1 MALRVLEPVSSLLE
15 GRTAMDKLLN
25 VINGSAKGCGSCHT
39 TTCGTCATEVP
50 KGEPRTVLNRRDLGR
65 AVLAASVTT
74 LLTGCSGKEATEKAV
89 QPAPAAPALS
99 PELAVVQQSK
109 GPIMTT
115 LEEFYK
121 MGPGPSSSHT
131 MGPMRITYDFFQRVS
146 KLPEDQLKRATAL
159 KVHLFG
165 SLSATGKGH
174 GTDRASLAG
183 LLGKAPATCPP
194 AFLDGLA
201 ANPNE
206 VHKVTIGPTTL
217 DLTLKDVIFDASKG
231 DFHHPNTMTAK
242 LLAGSDTLYELEY
255 YSVGGGFIEWK
266 GYKPPDKGQPKYTFE
281 HARDLK
287 KYLIDDKIPLP
298 KLLLANEMAISGKSE
313 KDIWE
318 FLDQVSEVMVRG
330 VDTGLTAESVLPGPI
345 KLHSKAA
352 AMQRNLKTSVK
363 GDAGRAVTRVASYGF
378 AMGEENAR
386 GHIIVTAPTA
396 GSAGIIPAVVK
407 SLRDLNTSQQNIRE
421 GFLAAAAIGYLCKHN
436 ATLSGAEGG
445 CQAEVGVGSSMGAA
459 MIAQALGASP
469 KVVSNAAESALEHH
483 LGMTCDPVA
492 GYVQVPCIERCAY
505 GAVKAW
511 TAYCIASEEIP
522 EERRVDLDTTIDAMS
537 LTAKEMNSKY
547 KETSEGG
554 LAVSV
559 VLC

>member
-1 MALRVLEPVSSLLE
+1 MDKPFNVIGGSGSGCGGCHSAGCTTCAPATPKQKAPTVLTRRDM
-15 GRTAMDKLLN
+15 GRT
-25 VINGSAKGCGSCHT
+25 
-39 TTCGTCATEVP
+39 
-50 KGEPRTVLNRRDLGR
+50 
-65 AVLAASVTT
+65 VLAASVGA
-74 LLTGCSGKEATEKAV
+74 LLTGCSSKEPAEKVAET
-89 QPAPAAPALS
+89 APSPPPLS
-99 PELAVVQQSK
+99 PDLAVVQQSK

-146 KLPEDQLKRATAL
+146 KLPDDQLKRATAL
-159 KVHLFG
+159 KVHLYG

-194 AFLDGLA
+194 EFLDGLA
-201 ANPNE
+201 TNPDE
-206 VHKVTIGPTTL
+206 VHKVTLGPTTL
-217 DLTLKDVIFDASKG
+217 DLTLKDIIFDATKG
-231 DFHHPNTMTAK
+231 DFHHPNTMSAK
-242 LLAGSDTLYELEY
+242 LLAGNDVLYELEY

-266 GYKPPDKGQPKYTFE
+266 GYKPPEKGQPKYPYE
-281 HARDLK
+281 HAKELK
-287 KYLIDDKIPLP
+287 KYLIDDQIPLP
-298 KLLLANEMAISGKSE
+298 KLLLANEMAISGRSE
-313 KDIWE
+313 KEIWE
-318 FLDQVSEVMVRG
+318 FLDQVSEVMLRG
-330 VDTGLTAESVLPGPI
+330 VDTGLKVDSVLPGPI

-352 AMQRNLKTSVK
+352 AMQRNLAKSAK
-363 GDAGRAVTRVASYGF
+363 GEAGRAVTRVASYGF

-407 SLRDLNTSQQNIRE
+407 SLNDLKVPQEKIRN

-459 MIAQALGASP
+459 MIAQTFDSAP

-511 TAYCIASEEIP
+511 TAYCIASEEVP
-522 EERRVDLDTTIDAMS
+522 EERRVDLDTTISAMA
-537 LTAKEMNSKY
+537 LTAKEMNAKY

-554 LAVSV
+554 LAVSL

>member
-1 MALRVLEPVSSLLE
+1 ME
-15 GRTAMDKLLN
+15 KILN
-25 VINGSAKGCGSCHT
+25 VIGNTGTACGTCTPRGCGSC
-39 TTCGTCATEVP
+39 GPA
-50 KGEPRTVLNRRDLGR
+50 PRKNETPAALSRRAFGH
-65 AVLAASVTT
+65 AVLAASAGAI
-74 LLTGCSGKEATEKAV
+74 LTGCSAEKNKNAEAGDGS
-89 QPAPAAPALS
+89 APASPTPPALS
-99 PELAVVQQSK
+99 PDLAVVKTSK
-109 GPIMTT
+109 GPIMTA
-115 LEEFYK
+115 LDEFYK
-121 MGPGPSSSHT
+121 IGPGPSSSHT

-146 KLPEDQLKRATAL
+146 KLPEDQLQRATAL

-194 AFLDGLA
+194 EFLDGLA
-201 ANPNE
+201 TNPDQTY
-206 VHKVTIGPTTL
+206 KVTIGPKTL
-217 DLTLKDVIFDASKG
+217 DLSLKDIVFDATKG

-242 LLAGSDTLYELEY
+242 LLAGNESLYELEY

-266 GYKPPDKGQPKYTFE
+266 GYKPPDKGQPKYPFE
-281 HARDLK
+281 HAGELK

-298 KLLLANEMAISGKSE
+298 QLLLANEMAISGKSE

-318 FLDQVSEVMVRG
+318 FLDQVTEVMVRG
-330 VDTGLTAESVLPGPI
+330 VDTGLTVESVLPGPI

-352 AMQRNLKTSVK
+352 GMQRNLKTTAK
-363 GDAGRAVTRVASYGF
+363 GAAGRAITQVASYGF

-396 GSAGIIPAVVK
+396 GSAGIIPAIVK
-407 SLRDLNTSQQNIRE
+407 SLRDLKTPTQKIRD

-459 MIAQALGASP
+459 MIAQALSARP
-469 KVVSNAAESALEHH
+469 KVVSNAAESALEAH

-522 EERRVDLDTTIDAMS
+522 EERRVDLDTTVAAMA
-537 LTAKEMNSKY
+537 LTAKEMNAKY

>member
-1 MALRVLEPVSSLLE
+1 MENSFNIINSTASSC
-15 GRTAMDKLLN
+15 D
-25 VINGSAKGCGSCHT
+25 SCHT
-39 TTCGTCATEVP
+39 TGCSTCAPAPP
-50 KGEPRTVLNRRDLGR
+50 KVERTTLVSRRDLGR
-65 AVLAASVTT
+65 AALAVSAGAI
-74 LLTGCSGKEATEKAV
+74 LAGCSSQQQPTAEKTAS
-89 QPAPAAPALS
+89 APAAAPPAS
-99 PELAVVQQSK
+99 NVSAELNVVQKAK
-109 GPIMTT
+109 GPIMTV
-115 LEEFYK
+115 LDEFYK

-194 AFLDGLA
+194 EFLDGLA
-201 ANPNE
+201 ANPDE
-206 VHKVTIGPTTL
+206 VHKVTIGPASL
-217 DLTLKDVIFDASKG
+217 NLTLKDIVFDAPKG
-231 DFHHPNTMTAK
+231 NFPHPNTMTAK
-242 LLAGSDTLYELEY
+242 LLAGSETLYELEY

-266 GYKPPDKGQPKYTFE
+266 GYKPPEKGEPKYPFSL
-281 HARDLK
+281 ARDFK
-287 KYLIDDKIPLP
+287 KFLIDDKILLP
-298 KLLLANEMAISGKSE
+298 KLLLENEMAISGKSE
-313 KDIWE
+313 KQIWE
-318 FLDQVSEVMVRG
+318 LLDQVAEVMVRG
-330 VDTGLTAESVLPGPI
+330 VDTGLKVESVLPGPI

-352 AMQRNLKTSVK
+352 AIYRNLKTSGK
-363 GDAGRAVTRVASYGF
+363 GEAGRAISTVAAYGF

-396 GSAGIIPAVVK
+396 GSAGILPAVLK
-407 SLRDLNTSQQNIRE
+407 SLRDLNTPVQKIRE

-445 CQAEVGVGSSMGAA
+445 CQAEVGVGSSMAAA
-459 MIAQALGASP
+459 MIAQALGAHP

-522 EERRVDLDTTIDAMS
+522 EQRRVDLDTTIAAMAM
-537 LTAKEMNSKY
+537 TAKDMNAKY
-547 KETSEGG
+547 KETSEAG
-554 LAVSV
+554 LAAL

>member
-1 MALRVLEPVSSLLE
+1 MS
-15 GRTAMDKLLN
+15 KLLN
-25 VINGSAKGCGSCHT
+25 VIGNPESA
-39 TTCGTCATEVP
+39 CGTCSTSGCATCGPAVTKVEVP
-50 KGEPRTVLNRRDLGR
+50 TPLNRRQFGYT
-65 AVLAASVTT
+65 ALAASAAA
-74 LLTGCSGKEATEKAV
+74 LLAGCSKKE
-89 QPAPAAPALS
+89 PAEAAASAAQPALS
-99 PELAVVQQSK
+99 PELNVVQASK

-131 MGPMRITYDFFQRVS
+131 MGPMRITYDFFQRIS
-146 KLPEDQLKRATAL
+146 KLPDDQLKRATAL

-194 AFLDGLA
+194 EFLDALA
-201 ANPNE
+201 TNPDE
-206 VHKVTIGPTTL
+206 AHKVSIGPTTL
-217 DLTLKDVIFDASKG
+217 NLTLKDIVFDAPKG
-231 DFHHPNTMTAK
+231 NFHHPNTMTAK
-242 LLAGSDTLYELEY
+242 LLANDETLYELEY

-266 GYKPPDKGQPKYTFE
+266 GYKPPDKGQPKYPYE
-281 HARDLK
+281 HARELK

-298 KLLLANEMAISGKSE
+298 KLLLTNEMAISGTSE
-313 KDIWE
+313 KEIWE
-318 FLDQVSEVMVRG
+318 FLDQVSEVMLRG
-330 VDTGLTAESVLPGPI
+330 VNTGLKVESVLPGPI

-352 AMQRNLKTSVK
+352 AMQRNLKTTSK
-363 GDAGRAVTRVASYGF
+363 GEAGRAVSQVASYGF

-396 GSAGIIPAVVK
+396 GSAGIIPAVLK
-407 SLRDLNTSQQNIRE
+407 SLTDVNAPTQNIRE

-459 MIAQALGASP
+459 MIAQTLGTSP

-505 GAVKAW
+505 GAVKSW

-522 EERRVDLDTTIDAMS
+522 EERRVDLDTTISAMA
-537 LTAKEMNSKY
+537 LTAKEMNAKY

-554 LAVSV
+554 LAVSL

>member
-1 MALRVLEPVSSLLE
+1 MENKLE
-15 GRTAMDKLLN
+15 
-25 VINGSAKGCGSCHT
+25 VINTSGSGCNSCSSTGCG
-39 TTCGTCATEVP
+39 TCGTTETKSDGIV
-50 KGEPRTVLNRRDLGR
+50 TLSRRAFGLTT
-65 AVLAASVTT
+65 LAASAAA
-74 LLTGCSGKEATEKAV
+74 LLTGCKQTE
-89 QPAPAAPALS
+89 QPAAPPAAAGPALS
-99 PELAVVQQSK
+99 PDLAVVQTSK

-146 KLPEDQLKRATAL
+146 KLPSDQLQRATAL
-159 KVHLFG
+159 KVHLYG

-183 LLGKAPATCPP
+183 LLGKAPASCPP
-194 AFLDGLA
+194 EFLDSLA
-201 ANPNE
+201 NNPDE
-206 VHKVTIGPTTL
+206 VHKVTLGPTTL
-217 DLTLKDVIFDASKG
+217 NLTLKDIIFDATKG
-231 DFHHPNTMTAK
+231 DFHHPNTMTCV
-242 LLAGSDTLYELEY
+242 LLAGNETLYELEY

-266 GYKPPDKGQPKYTFE
+266 GYTPPQKGQPKYPYE
-281 HARDLK
+281 HAKDLQK
-287 KYLIDDKIPLP
+287 FLIDDKIPLQ
-298 KLLLANEMAISGKSE
+298 KILLENELAITGKSE
-313 KDIWE
+313 KDVWE
-318 FLDQVSEVMVRG
+318 FLDQVQAVMLRG
-330 VDTGLTAESVLPGPI
+330 VDTGLKVDSVLPGPI

-352 AMQRNLKTSVK
+352 DMMRNLKTSQT
-363 GDAGRAVTRVASYGF
+363 GEARRAVTQLAAYGF

-407 SLRDLNTSQQNIRE
+407 SLRDLNKPMQDIRN
-421 GFLAAAAIGYLCKHN
+421 GYLAAAAIGYLCKHN

-459 MIAQALGASP
+459 MIAQAFNSHP
-469 KVVSNAAESALEHH
+469 KVVSNAAESALESH

-492 GYVQVPCIERCAY
+492 GYVQVPCIERCAF

-522 EERRVDLDTTIDAMS
+522 QERRVDLDTTIAAMA
-537 LTAKEMNSKY
+537 LTAKEMNVKY

-554 LAVSV
+554 LAVSL

>member
-1 MALRVLEPVSSLLE
+1 MKESLH
-15 GRTAMDKLLN
+15 
-25 VINGSAKGCGSCHT
+25 VIGNSTSCGSCAKPG
-39 TTCGTCATEVP
+39 CGTCQSTPAAP
-50 KGEPRTVLNRRDLGR
+50 KPESGVSRRQFGHTLLAASAA
-65 AVLAASVTT
+65 AVLA
-74 LLTGCSGKEATEKAV
+74 GCSKKSEQTASA
-89 QPAPAAPALS
+89 APPPAPALS
-99 PELAVVQQSK
+99 PDLNVVQTSK
-109 GPIMTT
+109 GPVMTV

-146 KLPEDQLKRATAL
+146 KLPEDQLQRATGL

-194 AFLDGLA
+194 QFLDGLA
-201 ANPNE
+201 ANPDE
-206 VHKVTIGPTTL
+206 VHKLTLGPKTL
-217 DLTLKDVIFDASKG
+217 DLTLKDVIFDATKG
-231 DFHHPNTMTAK
+231 DFHHPNTMSAQ
-242 LLAGSDTLYELEY
+242 LLAGNETLYELEY

-266 GYKPPDKGQPKYTFE
+266 GYKAPEKGQPKYPYA
-281 HARDLK
+281 HANELK

-298 KLLLANEMAISGKSE
+298 QLLLANEMSISGKSE
-313 KDIWE
+313 KEIWE

-330 VDTGLTAESVLPGPI
+330 VDTGLTVESVLPGPI

-352 AMQRNLKTSVK
+352 SMHRNLAKSNK
-363 GDAGRAVTRVASYGF
+363 GSAGRAVTQVASYGF

-396 GSAGIIPAVVK
+396 GSAGIIPAVLK
-407 SLRDLNTSQQNIRE
+407 SLQDLNTPTQKIRE
-421 GFLAAAAIGYLCKHN
+421 GLLAAAAIGYLCKHN

-459 MIAQALGASP
+459 MIAQALDSPP

-511 TAYCIASEEIP
+511 TGYEIANAEIA
-522 EERRVDLDTTIDAMS
+522 EQRRVDLDTTISAMA

>member
-1 MALRVLEPVSSLLE
+1 MEVSL
-15 GRTAMDKLLN
+15 K
-25 VINGSAKGCGSCHT
+25 VISNSGSECGGCNSTGCGGCGSVSSTSKDH
-39 TTCGTCATEVP
+39 AS
-50 KGEPRTVLNRRDLGR
+50 LSRREFGYF
-65 AVLAASVTT
+65 AVMASASAV
-74 LLTGCSGKEATEKAV
+74 LTGCSQQPAETTV
-89 QPAPAAPALS
+89 QPSSPAPALS
-99 PELAVVQQSK
+99 PDLAVVQQSK
-109 GPIMTT
+109 GPILTT

-131 MGPMRITYDFFQRVS
+131 MGPMRITYDFFQRLS
-146 KLPEDQLKRATAL
+146 KLPADKLKRATGL
-159 KVHLFG
+159 KVHLYG

-194 AFLDGLA
+194 EFLDGLA
-201 ANPNE
+201 TNPEE
-206 VHKVTIGPTTL
+206 VHKVTLGPTTL
-217 DLTLKDVIFDASKG
+217 NLTLKDIIFDATKG
-231 DFHHPNTMTAK
+231 DFHHPNTMTAV
-242 LLAGSDTLYELEY
+242 LLAGDEKLYELEY

-266 GYKPPDKGQPKYTFE
+266 GYKPPEKGNPKYPFE
-281 HARDLK
+281 HAKELK
-287 KYLIDDKIPLP
+287 KYLIDDKVPLP
-298 KLLLANEMAISGKSE
+298 KLLLENEMAISGKSE

-330 VDTGLTAESVLPGPI
+330 VDTGLRTDSVLPGPI

-352 AMQRNLKTSVK
+352 EMQSNLKNSNK
-363 GDAGRAVTRVASYGF
+363 GEAGRAVTRIASYGF

-407 SLRDLNTSQQNIRE
+407 SLQDLKVPTQNVRD

-459 MIAQALGASP
+459 MIAQALGEKP

-511 TAYCIASEEIP
+511 TGYCIASEENP
-522 EERRVDLDTTIDAMS
+522 EERRVDLDTTIAAMA
-537 LTAKEMNSKY
+537 LTAKEMNAKY

>member
-1 MALRVLEPVSSLLE
+1 M
-15 GRTAMDKLLN
+15 
-25 VINGSAKGCGSCHT
+25 
-39 TTCGTCATEVP
+39 
-50 KGEPRTVLNRRDLGR
+50 TV
-65 AVLAASVTT
+65 
-74 LLTGCSGKEATEKAV
+74 
-89 QPAPAAPALS
+89 
-99 PELAVVQQSK
+99 
-109 GPIMTT
+109 

-121 MGPGPSSSHT
+121 IGPGPSSSHT

-146 KLPEDQLKRATAL
+146 KLPGDQLKRATAL

-194 AFLDGLA
+194 EFLDGLA
-201 ANPNE
+201 TNPDQS
-206 VHKVTIGPTTL
+206 HKVTLGPTTL
-217 DLTLKDVIFDASKG
+217 NLSLKDIIFDSTKG
-231 DFHHPNTMTAK
+231 DFPHPNTMTPK
-242 LLAGSDTLYELEY
+242 LLAGDQTLYELEY

-266 GYKPPDKGQPKYTFE
+266 GYKPPDKGQPKYPFA
-281 HARDLK
+281 HARELK
-287 KYLIDDKIPLP
+287 KYLIDDKIPLSQ
-298 KLLLANEMAISGKSE
+298 LLLTNEMEISGKDE
-313 KDIWE
+313 KQLWE
-318 FLDQVSEVMVRG
+318 FLDQVAETMEKG
-330 VDTGLTAESVLPGPI
+330 VDNGLKAEGVLPGPI
-345 KLHSKAA
+345 KLNSKAA
-352 AMQRNLKTSVK
+352 ALQRNLKTSAK
-363 GDAGRAVTRVASYGF
+363 GEAARALTRIASYGF

-396 GSAGIIPAVVK
+396 GSAGIIPAVVR
-407 SLRDLNTSQQNIRE
+407 SLRDLKTPQQRIRD

-459 MIAQALGASP
+459 MIAQAMGAGP

-483 LGMTCDPVA
+483 LGMTCDPIA
-492 GYVQVPCIERCAY
+492 GYVQIPCIERCAY

-511 TAYCIASEEIP
+511 TGYCIASEEIP
-522 EERRVDLDTTIDAMS
+522 DERRVDLDTAIAAMA
-537 LTAKEMNSKY
+537 LTAKDMNSKY

-554 LAVSV
+554 LAVSL

>member
-1 MALRVLEPVSSLLE
+1 MKNLL
-15 GRTAMDKLLN
+15 T
-25 VINGSAKGCGSCHT
+25 VIGQLANACGGCKSNGCA
-39 TTCGTCATEVP
+39 TCAPAAPKTEAP
-50 KGEPRTVLNRRDLGR
+50 TALTRRDMGR
-65 AVLAASVTT
+65 AALVASVGA
-74 LLTGCSGKEATEKAV
+74 LLTGCSGNEPPQKAAE
-89 QPAPAAPALS
+89 PAPSAPALS
-99 PELAVVQQSK
+99 PDLEVVKESK

-146 KLPEDQLKRATAL
+146 KLPDDQLKRATAL
-159 KVHLFG
+159 KVHLYG

-194 AFLDGLA
+194 QFLDELA
-201 ANPNE
+201 TNPDQTY
-206 VHKVTIGPTTL
+206 KVAVGPTAL
-217 DLTLKDVIFDASKG
+217 NVTLKDIVFDATKG
-231 DFHHPNTMTAK
+231 NFPHPNTMTAK
-242 LLAGSDTLYELEY
+242 LLAGNETIYELEY

-266 GYKPPDKGQPKYTFE
+266 GYKPPDKGQPKYPYQ
-281 HARDLK
+281 HAKELK
-287 KYLIDDKIPLP
+287 KYLFDDKIPLGQ
-298 KLLLANEMAISGKSE
+298 LLLVNEMAISGKSE
-313 KDIWE
+313 KEIRE
-318 FLDQVSEVMVRG
+318 FLDQVSEVMIRG
-330 VDTGLTAESVLPGPI
+330 VNTGLTVDSVLPGPI

-352 AMQRNLKTSVK
+352 AMQRNLKTTTK
-363 GDAGRAVTRVASYGF
+363 GEAGKAITRVASYGF

-396 GSAGIIPAVVK
+396 GSAGIIPAVLK
-407 SLRDLNTSQQNIRE
+407 SLQDLKVPTQNIRE

-459 MIAQALGASP
+459 MIAQALGAKP

-522 EERRVDLDTTIDAMS
+522 EERRVDLDTSVAAMA

-554 LAVSV
+554 LAVSL

>member
-1 MALRVLEPVSSLLE
+1 MEKFIEVFKNIDS
-15 GRTAMDKLLN
+15 K
-25 VINGSAKGCGSCHT
+25 CGSCSSKDCNPCNHGSMNPDSKFRFT
-39 TTCGTCATEVP
+39 
-50 KGEPRTVLNRRDLGR
+50 RRDFGKT
-65 AVLAASVTT
+65 VLAASATAF
-74 LLTGCSGKEATEKAV
+74 LAGCSGSSGPGGGAASADTAKAGL
-89 QPAPAAPALS
+89 AAD
-99 PELAVVQQSK
+99 PELVKQSK
-109 GPIMTT
+109 GPIMTV

-131 MGPMRITYDFFQRVS
+131 MGPMRITYDFYQRIS
-146 KLPEDQLKRATAL
+146 KLTSDQLKRATAV

-194 AFLDGLA
+194 QFLDGLA
-201 ANPNE
+201 ANPDQTYKL
-206 VHKVTIGPTTL
+206 VLGPTTL
-217 DLTLKDVIFDASKG
+217 NTTLKDIIFDAAKG
-231 DFHHPNTMTAK
+231 DFHHPNTMTCK
-242 LLAGSDTLYELEY
+242 LLAGEETLYELEY

-266 GYKPPDKGQPKYTFE
+266 GYKPPDKGQPKYPYQ
-281 HARDLK
+281 HARELQK
-287 KYLIDDKIPLP
+287 FLIDDKVPLA
-298 KLLLANEMAISGKSE
+298 KLLLENEMAISGKSE
-313 KDIWE
+313 KDVME
-318 FLDQVSEVMVRG
+318 FLDQVAEVMIRG
-330 VDTGLTAESVLPGPI
+330 VDTGLQVDSVLPGPI
-345 KLHSKAA
+345 KLKSKAA
-352 AMQRNLKTSVK
+352 DMIRNLKKTDK
-363 GDAGRAVTRVASYGF
+363 GAAGHAVTQIAAYGF

-396 GSAGIIPAVVK
+396 GSAGILPAVLK
-407 SLRDLNTSQQNIRE
+407 SLRDINTPPQKIRE
-421 GFLAAAAIGYLCKHN
+421 AFLAAASIGYLCKHN

-445 CQAEVGVGSSMGAA
+445 CQAEVGVGSSMAAA
-459 MIAQALGASP
+459 MIAQAKGEGP
-469 KVVSNAAESALEHH
+469 KVVANAAESALESH

-511 TAYCIASEEIP
+511 TAYCIASEEDP
-522 EERRVDLDTTIDAMS
+522 SERRVDLDTTIAAMA

>member
-1 MALRVLEPVSSLLE
+1 MATSLKVLDGV
-15 GRTAMDKLLN
+15 R
-25 VINGSAKGCGSCHT
+25 SA
-39 TTCGTCATEVP
+39 CGTCNSTGCGTCGPIPSVSQAPALLT
-50 KGEPRTVLNRRDLGR
+50 RRDLGR
-65 AVLAASVTT
+65 TILGASAAA
-74 LLTGCSGKEATEKAV
+74 LLVGCSH
-89 QPAPAAPALS
+89 QPPAEQANLPAKSEPMPSLS

-121 MGPGPSSSHT
+121 IGPGPSSSHT

-146 KLPEDQLKRATAL
+146 KLPDDQLKRATAL

-174 GTDRASLAG
+174 GTDRACLAG

-194 AFLDGLA
+194 EFLDGLA
-201 ANPNE
+201 TNPDE
-206 VHKVTIGPTTL
+206 VHKVTLGPTTL
-217 DLTLKDVIFDASKG
+217 SLTLNDIIFDATKG
-231 DFHHPNTMTAK
+231 DFHHPNTMTGK
-242 LLAGSDTLYELEY
+242 LLAGNETLYELEY

-266 GYKPPDKGQPKYTFE
+266 GYKPPDKGQPKYPFA
-281 HARDLK
+281 HAKDLK

-298 KLLLANEMAISGKSE
+298 TLLLTNEMAISGRSE
-313 KDIWE
+313 KQIWE
-318 FLDQVSEVMVRG
+318 FLDQVTEVMVRG
-330 VDTGLTAESVLPGPI
+330 VDTGLSVDSVLPGPI

-352 AMQRNLKTSVK
+352 DMQRSLKTSAK
-363 GDAGRAVTRVASYGF
+363 GQAAQVITRVASYGF

-407 SLRDLNTSQQNIRE
+407 SLRDVNAPTQKIRD

-459 MIAQALGASP
+459 MIAQALAANP
-469 KVVSNAAESALEHH
+469 KVVSNAAESALEAH

-511 TAYCIASEEIP
+511 TAYCIASEEIA
-522 EERRVDLDTTIDAMS
+522 EERRVDLDTTIAAMD

-554 LAVSV
+554 LAVSL

>member
-1 MALRVLEPVSSLLE
+1 MVTSLKVLDSVRS
-15 GRTAMDKLLN
+15 G
-25 VINGSAKGCGSCHT
+25 
-39 TTCGTCATEVP
+39 CGTCSSTGCGTCGPVP
-50 KGEPRTVLNRRDLGR
+50 SVSQAPTLLTRRDLGR
-65 AVLAASVTT
+65 TILGASAAA
-74 LLTGCSGKEATEKAV
+74 LLVGCSH
-89 QPAPAAPALS
+89 QPPAEQANLPAKSEPMPSLS

-121 MGPGPSSSHT
+121 IGPGPSSSHT

-146 KLPEDQLKRATAL
+146 KLPDDQLKRATAL

-174 GTDRASLAG
+174 GTDRACLAG

-194 AFLDGLA
+194 EFLDGLA
-201 ANPNE
+201 TNPDE
-206 VHKVTIGPTTL
+206 VHKVTLGPTTL
-217 DLTLKDVIFDASKG
+217 SLTLSDIVFDATKG
-231 DFHHPNTMTAK
+231 EFHHPNTMTGK
-242 LLAGSDTLYELEY
+242 LLAGNETLYELEY

-266 GYKPPDKGQPKYTFE
+266 GYKPPDKGQPKYPFA
-281 HARDLK
+281 HAKDLK
-287 KYLIDDKIPLP
+287 KYLIDDKISLP
-298 KLLLANEMAISGKSE
+298 TLLLTNEMAISGRSE
-313 KDIWE
+313 KQIWE
-318 FLDQVSEVMVRG
+318 FLDQVTEVMVRG
-330 VDTGLTAESVLPGPI
+330 VDTGLSVDSVLPGPI

-352 AMQRNLKTSVK
+352 DMQRSLKTSAK
-363 GDAGRAVTRVASYGF
+363 GQAAQVITRVASYGF

-407 SLRDLNTSQQNIRE
+407 SLRDVNAPTQKIRD

-459 MIAQALGASP
+459 MIAQALAANP
-469 KVVSNAAESALEHH
+469 KVVSNAAESALEAH

-511 TAYCIASEEIP
+511 TAYCIASEEIA
-522 EERRVDLDTTIDAMS
+522 EERRVDLDTTIAAMD

-554 LAVSV
+554 LAVSL

>member
-1 MALRVLEPVSSLLE
+1 
-15 GRTAMDKLLN
+15 MDKALP
-25 VINGSAKGCGSCHT
+25 VINNSGGTCSSCGPKA
-39 TTCGTCATEVP
+39 CGTCGPAP
-50 KGEPRTVLNRRDLGR
+50 SQPEPLPSFTRREWGRTILG
-65 AVLAASVTT
+65 ASAAAI
-74 LLTGCSGKEATEKAV
+74 LTGCAQPKNAETAS
-89 QPAPAAPALS
+89 QPASSAPPSPPALS
-99 PELAVVQQSK
+99 PDLDVVQRSRA
-109 GPIMTT
+109 PIMTT

-146 KLPEDQLKRATAL
+146 KLPEDQLKQATAL
-159 KVHLFG
+159 RVHLFG

-174 GTDRASLAG
+174 GTDRAALAG

-194 AFLDGLA
+194 EFLDGLA
-201 ANPNE
+201 ANPDA
-206 VHKVTIGPTTL
+206 VHKVTLGPTTL
-217 DLTLKDVIFDASKG
+217 DLTLKDIVFDATKG

-242 LLAGSDTLYELEY
+242 LLAGNKTLYELEY

-266 GYKPPDKGQPKYTFE
+266 GYKPRDKGQPKYVYNY
-281 HARDLK
+281 ARDLN
-287 KYLIDDKIPLP
+287 KYLIDDKIPLS
-298 KLLLANEMAISGKSE
+298 KLLLENEMAISGKNE

-330 VDTGLTAESVLPGPI
+330 VDTGLTAESILPGPI

-352 AMQRNLKTSVK
+352 ALQRNLKASTK
-363 GDAGRAVTRVASYGF
+363 GEAGRAVTRVASYGF

-396 GSAGIIPAVVK
+396 GSAGIVPAVVK
-407 SLRDLNTSQQNIRE
+407 SLHDLKLPQEKIRE

-445 CQAEVGVGSSMGAA
+445 CQAEVGVGSAMAAA
-459 MIAQALGASP
+459 MIAQAMGSRP

-522 EERRVDLDTTIDAMS
+522 EERRVDLDTTVAAMA
-537 LTAKEMNSKY
+537 LTAKEMNAKY

>member
-1 MALRVLEPVSSLLE
+1 ME
-15 GRTAMDKLLN
+15 KLLDLN
-25 VINGSAKGCGSCHT
+25 GNPDSGCNSCTSKGCDSCGSAQSGNGNSVLFT
-39 TTCGTCATEVP
+39 RRNFGL
-50 KGEPRTVLNRRDLGR
+50 TVLTASAGALLAGCAKTVKQAGE
-65 AVLAASVTT
+65 AVAKTDSAAS
-74 LLTGCSGKEATEKAV
+74 
-89 QPAPAAPALS
+89 ALS
-99 PELAVVQQSK
+99 PDLAVVQQSK
-109 GPIMTT
+109 GPIMTA

-131 MGPMRITYDFFQRVS
+131 MGPMRITYDFFQRIS
-146 KLPEDQLKRATAL
+146 KLPVDQLKRANGL
-159 KVHLFG
+159 KVHLYG

-183 LLGKAPATCPP
+183 LLGKSPASCPP

-201 ANPNE
+201 ANPDE
-206 VHKVTIGPTTL
+206 MHKVTIGPTTL
-217 DLTLKDVIFDASKG
+217 NLTLKDIIFDAPKG
-231 DFHHPNTMTAK
+231 NFHHPNTMTCV
-242 LLAGSDTLYELEY
+242 LLAGNETLFELEY

-266 GYKPPDKGQPKYTFE
+266 GYKAPDKGQPKYPFQ
-281 HARDLK
+281 HASELK
-287 KYLIDDKIPLP
+287 KYLIDDKIPLA
-298 KLLLANEMAISGKSE
+298 KVLLENEMAITGKSE
-313 KDIWE
+313 KQIWE
-318 FLDQVSEVMVRG
+318 FLDQVAEVMVRG
-330 VDTGLTAESVLPGPI
+330 VDTGLKMESVLPGPI

-352 AMQRNLKTSVK
+352 GMQRNLKTTTK
-363 GDAGRAVTRVASYGF
+363 GWAGQVITQVASYGF

-396 GSAGIIPAVVK
+396 GSAGIIPAVLK
-407 SLRDLNTSQQNIRE
+407 SLRDFKVSEQKIRE

-459 MIAQALGASP
+459 MIAEAMGEGP
-469 KVVSNAAESALEHH
+469 KVVSNAAESALEAH

-505 GAVKAW
+505 GAIKAW
-511 TAYCIASEEIP
+511 TAYCIASEEVP
-522 EERRVDLDTTIDAMS
+522 EERRVNLDTTIAAMA

>member
-1 MALRVLEPVSSLLE
+1 MEKSLRVIESPARHCGGCSSTGCSSCGPAPAKTE
-15 GRTAMDKLLN
+15 HHA
-25 VINGSAKGCGSCHT
+25 VIT
-39 TTCGTCATEVP
+39 
-50 KGEPRTVLNRRDLGR
+50 RRELGR
-65 AVLAASVTT
+65 AALAASVGVF
-74 LLTGCSGKEATEKAV
+74 LTGCSGSRQQTEEKGTPPPESAGG
-89 QPAPAAPALS
+89 LS
-99 PELAVVQQSK
+99 PELAVVQTSK
-109 GPIMTT
+109 GQIMTA
-115 LEEFYK
+115 LDEFYK
-121 MGPGPSSSHT
+121 IGPGPSSSHT

-159 KVHLFG
+159 KVHLYG

-194 AFLDGLA
+194 EFLDGLA
-201 ANPNE
+201 QHPDE
-206 VHKVTIGPTTL
+206 KHSVTIGPTRL
-217 DLTLKDVIFDASKG
+217 DLTLADIIFDAPKG
-231 DFHHPNTMTAK
+231 NFPHPNTMSGV
-242 LLAGSDTLYELEY
+242 LLAGDETLYSLEY

-266 GYKPPDKGQPKYTFE
+266 GYKPPDKGQPKYPYE
-281 HARDLK
+281 HARELK
-287 KYLIDDKIPLP
+287 KYLLDDKVPLP
-298 KLLLANEMAISGKSE
+298 KLLLENEMAISGKSE
-313 KDIWE
+313 KEIWE
-318 FLDQVSEVMVRG
+318 FIDQVAEVMARG
-330 VDTGLTAESVLPGPI
+330 VDTGLKVESVLPGPI

-352 AMQRNLKTSVK
+352 TIYRNAKASNK
-363 GDAGRAVTRVASYGF
+363 GPAGRAVSQVASYGF

-396 GSAGIIPAVVK
+396 GSAGILPAVLR
-407 SLRDLNTSQQNIRE
+407 SLRDLNTPTQKIRD

-445 CQAEVGVGSSMGAA
+445 CQAEVGVGSSMAAA
-459 MIAQALGASP
+459 MIAQALGEQP

-511 TAYCIASEEIP
+511 TAYCIASEENP
-522 EERRVDLDTTIDAMS
+522 EERRVDLDTTIAAMAM
-537 LTAKEMNSKY
+537 TAKDMNAKY
-547 KETSEGG
+547 KETSEAG
-554 LAVSV
+554 LAAL

>member
-1 MALRVLEPVSSLLE
+1 MESKLEVIKTSGSS
-15 GRTAMDKLLN
+15 
-25 VINGSAKGCGSCHT
+25 CGSCAPAG
-39 TTCGTCATEVP
+39 CGTCGSGGST
-50 KGEPRTVLNRRDLGR
+50 TTLSRREFGF
-65 AVLAASVTT
+65 VTLAASAGA
-74 LLTGCSGKEATEKAV
+74 LLAGCKEPG
-89 QPAPAAPALS
+89 QPAATSAPPAAAGPALS
-99 PELAVVQQSK
+99 SDLAVVQKSK
-109 GPIMTT
+109 GPILTT

-159 KVHLFG
+159 KVHLYG

-194 AFLDGLA
+194 QFLDGLA
-201 ANPNE
+201 NNPDE
-206 VHKVTIGPTTL
+206 VHKVTLGPTTL
-217 DLTLKDVIFDASKG
+217 NLTLKDIIFDATKG
-231 DFHHPNTMTAK
+231 DFHHPNTMTCV
-242 LLAGSDTLYELEY
+242 LLAGNETLYELEY

-266 GYKPPDKGQPKYTFE
+266 GYKQPEKGQPKYPYE
-281 HARDLK
+281 HANELK
-287 KYLIDDKIPLP
+287 KYLIDDKIPLQTI
-298 KLLLANEMAISGKSE
+298 LLTNELAITGKSE
-313 KDIWE
+313 KDVWE
-318 FLDQVSEVMVRG
+318 FLDQVQEVMLRG
-330 VDTGLTAESVLPGPI
+330 VDTGLATDSVLPGPI

-352 AMQRNLKTSVK
+352 DMMRSLKTSKK
-363 GDAGRAVTRVASYGF
+363 GEAGRALTRVASYGF

-407 SLRDLNTSQQNIRE
+407 SLRDLNTPMPNIRN
-421 GFLAAAAIGYLCKHN
+421 GYLAAAAIGYLCKHN

-459 MIAQALGASP
+459 MIAQAMNSHP
-469 KVVSNAAESALEHH
+469 KVVSNAAESALEAH

-511 TAYCIASEEIP
+511 TAYCIASEEVP
-522 EERRVDLDTTIDAMS
+522 QERRVDLDTTITAMA
-537 LTAKEMNSKY
+537 LTAKEMNVKY

-554 LAVSV
+554 LAVSL

>member
-1 MALRVLEPVSSLLE
+1 MKNFTDIKNNPEKGCNTCTSNGCDSCGSVNPKNEEQMVFSRRNF
-15 GRTAMDKLLN
+15 GRT
-25 VINGSAKGCGSCHT
+25 I
-39 TTCGTCATEVP
+39 
-50 KGEPRTVLNRRDLGR
+50 
-65 AVLAASVTT
+65 LAASAGA
-74 LLTGCSGKEATEKAV
+74 LLTSCVKPAKQVAAV
-89 QPAPAAPALS
+89 AKSDSAASALS
-99 PELAVVQQSK
+99 PTLDVVQRSK
-109 GPIMTT
+109 GPILTT

-146 KLPEDQLKRATAL
+146 KLPAEQLKKATGL

-183 LLGKAPATCPP
+183 LLGKSPAECPP
-194 AFLDGLA
+194 QFLDELA
-201 ANPNE
+201 TNPDKAY
-206 VHKVTIGPTTL
+206 KVTIGPTTL
-217 DLTLKDVIFDASKG
+217 NLTLKDVIFDATKG
-231 DFHHPNTMTAK
+231 EFHHPNTMTCA
-242 LLAGSDTLYELEY
+242 LLGGNETLFELEY

-266 GYKPPDKGQPKYTFE
+266 GYKTPDKGLPRYPFA
-281 HARDLK
+281 HAKELK
-287 KYLIDDKIPLP
+287 KYLFDDKIPLA
-298 KLLLANEMAISGKSE
+298 KILLENEMAISGKSE
-313 KDIWE
+313 KQIWE
-318 FLDQVSEVMVRG
+318 FLDQVSAVMVRG
-330 VDTGLTAESVLPGPI
+330 VDTGLTVDSILPGPI
-345 KLHSKAA
+345 KLHSKAMD
-352 AMQRNLKTSVK
+352 MQRNLKTTTK
-363 GDAGRAVTRVASYGF
+363 GRAGQVITQVAAYGF

-396 GSAGIIPAVVK
+396 GSAGIIPAVLK
-407 SLRDLNTSQQNIRE
+407 SLRDARVSEQKIRE
-421 GFLAAAAIGYLCKHN
+421 GFLAAAAIGFLCKHN

-459 MIAQALGASP
+459 MIAEAMGEGP
-469 KVVSNAAESALEHH
+469 KVVSNAAESALEAH

-505 GAVKAW
+505 GAIKAW
-511 TAYCIASEEIP
+511 TAYCIASEEIA
-522 EERRVDLDTTIDAMS
+522 EERRVDLDTTIAAMA

>member
-1 MALRVLEPVSSLLE
+1 MEKSLKII
-15 GRTAMDKLLN
+15 GN
-25 VINGSAKGCGSCHT
+25 SGS
-39 TTCGTCATEVP
+39 TCGTCSSTGCGTCAPTP
-50 KGEPRTVLNRRDLGR
+50 PLSKAPLSRREFGY
-65 AVLAASVTT
+65 AALVASAGT
-74 LLTGCSGKEATEKAV
+74 LLAGCSEQKPTEQAS
-89 QPAPAAPALS
+89 QPAPPVPALS
-99 PELAVVQQSK
+99 PDLEVVKESK

-121 MGPGPSSSHT
+121 IGPGPSSSHT

-194 AFLDGLA
+194 QFLDGLA
-201 ANPNE
+201 TNPDE
-206 VHKVTIGPTTL
+206 AHKVTIGPTTL
-217 DLTLKDVIFDASKG
+217 NLTLKDIIFDATKG
-231 DFHHPNTMTAK
+231 DFPHPNTMTGV
-242 LLAGSDTLYELEY
+242 LLAGNETLYQLEY

-266 GYKPPDKGQPKYTFE
+266 GYKPPDKGQPKYPYQ
-281 HARDLK
+281 HAQELK

-298 KLLLANEMAISGKSE
+298 RLLLENEMAISGKSE
-313 KDIWE
+313 KDIRE

-330 VDTGLTAESVLPGPI
+330 VDTGLSVDSVLPGPI

-352 AMQRNLKTSVK
+352 EMHRNLKTTAK
-363 GDAGRAVTRVASYGF
+363 GEAARAVTQVASYGF

-407 SLRDLNTSQQNIRE
+407 SLRDVKTPTDKIQD

-459 MIAQALGASP
+459 MIAQAMAAGP

-492 GYVQVPCIERCAY
+492 GYVQIPCIERCAY

-511 TAYCIASEEIP
+511 TGYCIASEENP
-522 EERRVDLDTTIDAMS
+522 QERRVDLDTTIAAMA
-537 LTAKEMNSKY
+537 LTAKEMNAKY

-554 LAVSV
+554 LAVSL

>member
-1 MALRVLEPVSSLLE
+1 MANPLTVLGNSSI
-15 GRTAMDKLLN
+15 G
-25 VINGSAKGCGSCHT
+25 
-39 TTCGTCATEVP
+39 CGTCSSSGCGTCGPVGKRPEAPSVFT
-50 KGEPRTVLNRRDLGR
+50 RRDWGRTLLG
-65 AVLAASVTT
+65 AAAASV
-74 LLTGCSGKEATEKAV
+74 LTSCTKPQSAEV
-89 QPAPAAPALS
+89 PSAPASPVAPALS
-99 PELAVVQQSK
+99 PDLAVVQASK

-121 MGPGPSSSHT
+121 IGPGPSSSHT

-146 KLPEDQLKRATAL
+146 KLPEDQLKRATSL
-159 KVHLFG
+159 QVHLFG

-194 AFLDGLA
+194 QFLDGLA
-201 ANPNE
+201 ANPDQTY
-206 VHKVTIGPTTL
+206 KVTIGPTTL
-217 DLTLKDVIFDASKG
+217 NLSLKDIIFDSPKG
-231 DFHHPNTMTAK
+231 DFPHPNTMTGK
-242 LLAGSDTLYELEY
+242 LLAGNATLYELEY

-266 GYKPPDKGQPKYTFE
+266 GYKPLDKGQPKYPYE
-281 HARDLK
+281 HARELK

-298 KLLLANEMAISGKSE
+298 KLLLENELAISGKSE
-313 KDIWE
+313 KEIWE
-318 FLDQVSEVMVRG
+318 FLDQVAEVMVRG
-330 VDTGLTAESVLPGPI
+330 VDTGLKVDSILPGPI

-352 AMQRNLKTSVK
+352 SINRNLKDSSK
-363 GDAGRAVTRVASYGF
+363 GEAGRAVTRIAAYGF

-396 GSAGIIPAVVK
+396 GSAGILPAVLK
-407 SLRDLNTSQQNIRE
+407 SLRDLKMPTEKIRE

-445 CQAEVGVGSSMGAA
+445 CQAEVGVGSSMAAA
-459 MIAQALGASP
+459 MIAQTLGASP

-492 GYVQVPCIERCAY
+492 GYVQIPCIERCAY

-511 TAYCIASEEIP
+511 TGYCVASEEIP
-522 EERRVDLDTTIDAMS
+522 EQRRVDLDTTISAMA

>member
-1 MALRVLEPVSSLLE
+1 
-15 GRTAMDKLLN
+15 
-25 VINGSAKGCGSCHT
+25 
-39 TTCGTCATEVP
+39 
-50 KGEPRTVLNRRDLGR
+50 
-65 AVLAASVTT
+65 
-74 LLTGCSGKEATEKAV
+74 
-89 QPAPAAPALS
+89 
-99 PELAVVQQSK
+99 
-109 GPIMTT
+109 MTT

-146 KLPEDQLKRATAL
+146 KLPDDQLQRATAL

-194 AFLDGLA
+194 EFLDGLA
-201 ANPNE
+201 TNPDQTY
-206 VHKVTIGPTTL
+206 KVKIGPKTL
-217 DLTLKDVIFDASKG
+217 DLSLKDVIFDAPKG
-231 DFHHPNTMTAK
+231 EFHHPNTMTAK
-242 LLAGSDTLYELEY
+242 LLAGNETLYELEY

-266 GYKPPDKGQPKYTFE
+266 GYKSPDKGQPKYPFE
-281 HARDLK
+281 HAKDLN
-287 KYLIDDKIPLP
+287 KYLIDDKIPLS
-298 KLLLANEMAISGKSE
+298 KLLLVNEMAISGKSE
-313 KDIWE
+313 KDIRE

-330 VDTGLTAESVLPGPI
+330 VDTGLTVESVLPGPI

-352 AMQRNLKTSVK
+352 AMQRNLKNTAK
-363 GDAGRAVTRVASYGF
+363 GSAGQAVTRVASYGF

-407 SLRDLNTSQQNIRE
+407 SLRDLNTPKEKIQD

-459 MIAQALGASP
+459 MIAQALGEGP

-522 EERRVDLDTTIDAMS
+522 EERRVDLDTTISAMA
-537 LTAKEMNSKY
+537 LTAKEMNAKY

>member
-1 MALRVLEPVSSLLE
+1 MKIFPELKSDPAKSCSSCSSKGCDTCGSVNPKNE
-15 GRTAMDKLLN
+15 EQMIFSRRNFGRT
-25 VINGSAKGCGSCHT
+25 
-39 TTCGTCATEVP
+39 
-50 KGEPRTVLNRRDLGR
+50 
-65 AVLAASVTT
+65 VLAASAGA
-74 LLTGCSGKEATEKAV
+74 LLTSCVK
-89 QPAPAAPALS
+89 PAPKAAAVAKSDSASTALNPALD
-99 PELAVVQQSK
+99 VVQRSK

-146 KLPEDQLKRATAL
+146 KLPAEQLKKATGL

-183 LLGKAPATCPP
+183 LLGKAPAECPP
-194 AFLDGLA
+194 QFLDELA
-201 ANPNE
+201 TNPDKAY
-206 VHKVTIGPTTL
+206 KVTIGPATL
-217 DLTLKDVIFDASKG
+217 NLTLKDVIFDATKG
-231 DFHHPNTMTAK
+231 NFYHPNTMTCV
-242 LLAGSDTLYELEY
+242 LLGGNETLFELEY

-266 GYKPPDKGQPKYTFE
+266 GYKAPDKGQPKYPYA
-281 HARDLK
+281 HAKELK
-287 KYLIDDKIPLP
+287 KYLFDDKIPLA
-298 KLLLANEMAISGKSE
+298 KILLENEMAISGKSE
-313 KDIWE
+313 KQIWE
-318 FLDQVSEVMVRG
+318 FLDQVSAVMVRG
-330 VDTGLTAESVLPGPI
+330 VDTGLTVDSILPGPI
-345 KLHSKAA
+345 KLHSKAMD
-352 AMQRNLKTSVK
+352 MQRNLKTTTK
-363 GDAGRAVTRVASYGF
+363 GLAGQVITQVAAYGF

-396 GSAGIIPAVVK
+396 GSAGIIPAVLK
-407 SLRDLNTSQQNIRE
+407 SLRDGKVAEQKIRD
-421 GFLAAAAIGYLCKHN
+421 GFLAAAAIGFLCKHN

-459 MIAQALGASP
+459 MIAEAMGEAP
-469 KVVSNAAESALEHH
+469 KVVSNAAESALEAH

-505 GAVKAW
+505 GAIKAW
-511 TAYCIASEEIP
+511 TAYCIASEEIA
-522 EERRVDLDTTIDAMS
+522 EERRVDLDTTIAAMA